1 MEEEKTFE
9 YEFGGKTY
17 VQNELVWGQVK
28 QLASVLKGIQIEGN
42 LTILKIIEILGV
54 KLSSALAVVLTE
66 KGTSIKDKNIEKM
79 ADEIE
84 WSIPIKTKI
93 KVIEDFFFCNPTAL
107 IFEKLA
113 GLMGN
118 FQEAVEK
125 SNQMNLNQE
134 ITSSK

>member
-1 MEEEKTFE
+1 MEEEKVFE

-28 QLASVLKGIQIEGN
+28 QLASVLKGVQIEGN
-42 LTILKIIEILGV
+42 LTVIKIIELLGV
-54 KLSSALAVVLTE
+54 KLSDALAVVLTE
-66 KGTSIKDKNIEKM
+66 KGTSIKDKNLEKM
-79 ADEIE
+79 AEEIE
-84 WSIPIKTKI
+84 WSIPIKIKI
-93 KVIEDFFFCNPTAL
+93 KVIEDFFSCNPTAL

-113 GLMGN
+113 GLMGS